1 VLPTDLTVSA
11 VVEQDGRYLIVEE
24 RASGIM
30 VLSQPG
36 GHIETDESPE
46 RAVVREALE
55 ETRYVVEVDSLLGV
69 YLWIHPQT
77 RQQFL
82 RIVFVADLVREDRK
96 APLDDAIHAVHWY
109 TLRDLERRRKV
120 LRTPVVTRCIEDY
133 LSGRRQ
139 PDTLLAELGPIQK
152 NVDAILA
159 NAFLV

>member
-1 VLPTDLTVSA
+1 
-11 VVEQDGRYLIVEE
+11 
-24 RASGIM
+24 
-30 VLSQPG
+30 
-36 GHIETDESPE
+36 
-46 RAVVREALE
+46 VREALE